1 MLLLVVR
8 ISIFNCKFIDST
20 NSDCTMHTKFGVRFR
35 SNWISK
41 RKILRHTHTPASRRL
56 LIFVNTTTVNILEN
70 DSIWKRFC
78 QNSFNKFNCY
88 VFICQFIHLIPLK
101 FADILKFFSSFEL
114 EKAVKLSFL
123 LFVVSFA
130 RSVGWSLARS
140 LAYLFVVTA
149 TAVESFVKFARIDNP
164 LKTLSNKMNLCSVL
178 KMYC

>member
-56 LIFVNTTTVNILEN
+56 LIFVNTTMVNILEN
-70 DSIWKRFC
+70 DSIWKMFC

-101 FADILKFFSSFEL
+101 FADIQKNCSSFEL
-114 EKAVKLSFL
+114 EKAVKLSFFL
-123 LFVVSFA
+123 VVCCFVC
-130 RSVGWSLARS
+130 SVGRPIACSLACL
-140 LAYLFVVTA
+140 LACRHCYCFRVVRKIC
-149 TAVESFVKFARIDNP
+149 ENG
-164 LKTLSNKMNLCSVL
+164 
-178 KMYC
+178 

>member
-56 LIFVNTTTVNILEN
+56 LIFVSTTTVNILEN

-114 EKAVKLSFL
+114 EKQSNFLSCCL
-123 LFVVSFA
+123 LFRLLG
-130 RSVGWSLARS
+130 RSVDRLLARLLTCLSS
-140 LAYLFVVTA
+140 LL
-149 TAVESFVKFARIDNP
+149 
-164 LKTLSNKMNLCSVL
+164 LLSSRS
-178 KMYC
+178 